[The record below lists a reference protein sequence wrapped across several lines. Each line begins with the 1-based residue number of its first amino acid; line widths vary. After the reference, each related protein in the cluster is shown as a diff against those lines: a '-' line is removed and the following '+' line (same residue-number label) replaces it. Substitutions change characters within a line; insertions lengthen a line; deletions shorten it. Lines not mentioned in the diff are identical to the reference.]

1 MRYLYFF
8 IVLLCFANC
17 KDAPTTELST
27 KSVGEY
33 NSVLVVVNDRLWYGN
48 VGDSIREYLA
58 ASVDGIS
65 PSEPLF
71 TIEQISPNLFSSKTK
86 NRRNIIVFSDNHNEE
101 LFALEKNK
109 FASPQNYF
117 VVNGGSKLA
126 VVKTFKKNVDSIIK
140 TMHHLEVATITE
152 FLNASKLIDREK
164 FEDRFKITINVPS
177 DYKEISSNEH
187 FVWFKKDVASG
198 NSNILIY
205 DVPISRIL
213 NDKNTEL
220 HNILAV
226 KDSVNG
232 RYIHSI
238 EDNSFMK
245 LNEGFIPF
253 NKEISFDNR
262 KAIELKGTWDMQ
274 NSFMSGPYLSYVFRD
289 STEKRY
295 LFIEGLVYNPSMGK
309 RNVLLELEAIIQ
321 TMRFKIKKS
330 E

>member
-1 MRYLYFF
+1 MRF
-8 IVLLCFANC
+8 ISFLIVILFFANC
-17 KDAPTTELST
+17 KDTPKAEISS

-33 NSVLVVVNDRLWYGN
+33 NHVLVVVNDRLWYGN

-58 ASVDGIS
+58 ASVDGIN
-65 PSEPLF
+65 PSEPLLS
-71 TIEQISPNLFSSKTK
+71 IDQISPNLFSSKTK
-86 NRRNIIVFSDNHNEE
+86 NRRNIIVFSDNHNGDY
-101 LFALEKNK
+101 FSLENNK

-117 VVNGGSKLA
+117 VVNGESKSSLIN
-126 VVKTFKKNVDSIIK
+126 KFKENVDSIINTIHNTEIK
-140 TMHHLEVATITE
+140 TITE
-152 FLNASKLIDREK
+152 DIKGISLVNKEK
-164 FEDRFKITINVPS
+164 FEDRFKITIEVPFEF
-177 DYKEISSNEH
+177 KKISSNEH
-187 FVWFKKDVASG
+187 FVWYKKDVASG

-205 DVPISRIL
+205 DVPLKRIQ
-213 NDKNTEL
+213 NDENTEL

-245 LNEGFIPF
+245 LNEGFVPF
-253 NKEISFDNR
+253 NKVLSIEGR
-262 KAIELKGTWDMQ
+262 KVIELKGTWDME

-289 STEKRY
+289 SMENRY

-321 TMRFKIKKS
+321 TMRFNIKKS